1 MAETKDKTTQSSANT
16 PSDKTYKIVFVRH
29 GESQWNQENRFT
41 GWTDVDLAPK
51 GREEAKAAGK
61 TLKTKGFT
69 FDVAFT
75 SVLTRAI
82 HTLWEILDATE
93 LVWIPV
99 HRSWRLNERHYGAL
113 QGLNKTETAQ
123 KHGEDMVKI
132 WRRSFDTPPPFLDK
146 NDPRHPVND
155 PRYKG
160 VEPNALP
167 SGEALKNTAERVLPY
182 WQDQIVPQILA
193 GKNVL
198 VVAHGNS
205 IRALIQYLDQM
216 TPAEIMEVN
225 VPTGTPLVYE
235 LDKNL
240 KKIKSYY
247 VGDEEAIK
255 KAMESV
261 ANQGKSKK

>member
-132 WRRSFDTPPPFLDK
+132 WREVRQTFAAARAYLIHLGQFTLYRARKMTKF
-146 NDPRHPVND
+146 RVQT
-155 PRYKG
+155 RY
-160 VEPNALP
+160 
-167 SGEALKNTAERVLPY
+167 
-182 WQDQIVPQILA
+182 
-193 GKNVL
+193 NVL
-198 VVAHGNS
+198 S
-205 IRALIQYLDQM
+205 S
-216 TPAEIMEVN
+216 
-225 VPTGTPLVYE
+225 TG
-235 LDKNL
+235 
-240 KKIKSYY
+240 
-247 VGDEEAIK
+247 
-255 KAMESV
+255 
-261 ANQGKSKK
+261 